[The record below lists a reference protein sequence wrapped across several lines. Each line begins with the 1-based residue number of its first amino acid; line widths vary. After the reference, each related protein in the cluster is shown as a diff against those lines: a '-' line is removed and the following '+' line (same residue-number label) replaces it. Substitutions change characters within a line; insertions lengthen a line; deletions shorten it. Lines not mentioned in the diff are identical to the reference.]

1 MKKALSLVLILAIV
15 MGLAACGGGD
25 ASSTAA
31 STATPAIVPPA
42 SGSASASVPEPVVLN
57 QALLTG
63 LEKDANYPE
72 GKRITA
78 VMVNNIASS
87 RPTRGLSDAK
97 IVVEIKTEGG
107 ITRFMALFDDYETM
121 PEVGP
126 VRSARDQFFQLLL
139 PFWGFYVHD
148 GQSTPMTQFFK
159 DWEYDEFDLA
169 AAKYGVASNGP
180 SDGSMNWRDPTRRS
194 QGYPTEYTEYTDGA
208 HIAQTIQSNDLDDY
222 RSYGSPMF
230 NFVSYLDEPR
240 IPQDGPMTELA
251 VIHSSSYI
259 SQFNYDS
266 ASGQYKMSQWNSS
279 KGRVEETID
288 ENNGEQLA
296 FDNLVVLFAPMTLY
310 ANSPLVKVDYYGGA
324 GYYYSQ
330 GHYELIFWQKGG
342 PNQALQLL
350 RSDRSGE
357 PIQVNPGTT
366 YIAVV
371 DDNELPAYDDAMKSG
386 NAAEVTGGGDVN
398 ANEVETED

>member
-1 MKKALSLVLILAIV
+1 MKKAISLVLILVMV
-15 MGLAACGGGD
+15 MGLAACGGD
-25 ASSTAA
+25 SSSTAA
-31 STATPAIVPPA
+31 SGGAAIVPP
-42 SGSASASVPEPVVLN
+42 SGGDASASVPEPVVLN
-57 QALLTG
+57 QELLTG
-63 LEKDANYPE
+63 LEKGADYPE

-78 VMVNNIASS
+78 VMVNNIAAS

-169 AAKYGVASNGP
+169 AAKYGVSSSGP
-180 SDGSMNWRDPTRRS
+180 ADGVMNWRDQTRRS
-194 QGYPTEYTEYTDGA
+194 QGYLTEYTEYTDGA
-208 HIAQTIQSNDLDDY
+208 HVAQAIQDNGLDDY

-240 IPQDGPMTELA
+240 VPEDGPMSSLA
-251 VIHSSSYI
+251 VIHSSYYI
-259 SQFNYDS
+259 SQFDYNSSTGKYE
-266 ASGQYKMSQWNSS
+266 MSQWNSS
-279 KGRVEETID
+279 KGVVEDTVD

-310 ANSPLVKVDYYGGA
+310 ADSPLVKVDYFGGA

-330 GHYELIFWQKGG
+330 GHYELIFWEKGG
-342 PNQALQLL
+342 PNEAIQLL

-357 PIQVNPGTT
+357 PIEVNTGTT
-366 YIAVV
+366 YLAVV
-371 DDNELPAYDDAMKSG
+371 DDDELPAFDDAMKSG
-386 NAAEVTGGGDVN
+386 NASEVTGGGDVN
-398 ANEVETED
+398 TNEVETED